1 MAITLVMTRY
11 FPNQFHS
18 WPFSRDVCIAF
29 TIYLM
34 LFNIWHQINLK
45 CYVLLLFVQSE
56 EELSCAKKMHI
67 WWIYLSFWFKPYG
80 AMIYSFFNQKFSLC
94 WSLSL
99 RILVDDQVIFLNCS
113 IILNFLCIL
122 KLTLRDLKYLQ
133 AVIALWS
140 LMSFL

>member
-1 MAITLVMTRY
+1 MTRY

-45 CYVLLLFVQSE
+45 CCVLLLFVQSE
-56 EELSCAKKMHI
+56 EELSGAKKMHI

-80 AMIYSFFNQKFSLC
+80 AMIYSFFNQKFSLLESFFKNFGRRSSNFSQLLYYC
-94 WSLSL
+94 EFSVHIEINIAWLE
-99 RILVDDQVIFLNCS
+99 IFAGWYCPLVLDVFPVI
-113 IILNFLCIL
+113 
-122 KLTLRDLKYLQ
+122 
-133 AVIALWS
+133 V
-140 LMSFL
+140 